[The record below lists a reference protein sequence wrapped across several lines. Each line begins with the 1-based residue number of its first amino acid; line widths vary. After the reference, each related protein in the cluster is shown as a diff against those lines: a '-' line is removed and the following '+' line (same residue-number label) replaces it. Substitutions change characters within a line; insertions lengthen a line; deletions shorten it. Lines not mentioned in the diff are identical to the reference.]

1 MRLRTTAADER
12 MQAMD
17 TARITSG
24 GQATIPKPIR
34 DAAGLAEGD
43 VIAFEIEGD
52 HVVVRKVDSG
62 ADGYLHGLA
71 RHAHKRVGLAGRR
84 SRMACPLSRSTS

>member
-1 MRLRTTAADER
+1 
-12 MQAMD
+12 MD

-71 RHAHKRVGLAGRR
+71 ATLISEWDSPEDEAAWRAL
-84 SRMACPLSRSTS
+84 